1 MADGVI
7 VEHANISV
15 IHVAG
20 LDSAFV
26 ATGELR
32 AGELLLRE
40 KPLLVAT
47 PLHALTTIDRDS
59 YRAGAVALGMELD
72 DLLIV
77 HAFARAPSA
86 TRERVLTECCGA
98 EVCTPCHSIVQSAC
112 TAAAWCQE
120 HDEACASLPRRALER
135 VLCVFALNA
144 FGYLADGL
152 TGGATSLYPRSAKFT
167 HRCLSPSVVFHGQ
180 EASLCFR
187 ATRDIEAGEVL
198 TISYLGAM
206 AHCGALRRRRLL
218 YESKGLVCG
227 RKHEPSPSPSPCPR
241 PHCHRPHCH
250 RRPRARLAQA
260 LSAAAKTAPPCPTY
274 TGSYRARAVTPRVI
288 QRRGCSAVAPRSRK
302 LRSRPPRSRLRSP
315 RPKSL
320 RSSLRV
326 RLPMPTSPPP
336 SLVLVH

>member
-1 MADGVI
+1 MKRPMADGVI

-98 EVCTPCHSIVQSAC
+98 GFMPCHSIVQSRAQRQHG
-112 TAAAWCQE
+112 ARSMMRLAHA
-120 HDEACASLPRRALER
+120 PRRALER

-167 HRCLSPSVVFHGQ
+167 HRCLSPSVVFHGRHRS
-180 EASLCFR
+180 ASEQ
-187 ATRDIEAGEVL
+187 RDIEAGEVL

-206 AHCGALRRRRLL
+206 AHCGALRLVDFYMSR
-218 YESKGLVCG
+218 GLVCG
-227 RKHEPSPSPSPCPR
+227 RKHNRSRSRLAR

-260 LSAAAKTAPPCPTY
+260 LSAAAKMRLLARRTPAATVPAL
-274 TGSYRARAVTPRVI
+274 SHRA
-288 QRRGCSAVAPRSRK
+288 
-302 LRSRPPRSRLRSP
+302 
-315 RPKSL
+315 
-320 RSSLRV
+320 
-326 RLPMPTSPPP
+326 
-336 SLVLVH
+336 